1 MAETTTEFELA
12 DATRVRVLETNILHA
27 SDVIYWLDASS
38 AESLADMSRIAYPL
52 DLVITQKPSAI
63 KLFNSAGKTAFW
75 STPTQPMV
83 DGVTTD
89 IQRQRSVVDPFVI
102 AGIVSD
108 NSGRFNPAAFS
119 LTLGSGNGSA
129 VKLFPAPAAVRV
141 SAGGAIQGHVAFAS
155 NNAPL
160 VWGLLTLTVS
170 LGLGETIRFQGQTDS
185 RGDFLLALKRLPPLP
200 LSVTEFSAEL
210 TIQGLANAV
219 ASVPINIDDLVPLE
233 LESAS
238 VQNDFV
244 SSIPLAIR
252 PGEAQRIT
260 SFNKSFIAV
269 QTA

>member
-1 MAETTTEFELA
+1 MAEIATEFELA

-27 SDVIYWLDASS
+27 SDVVYWLDASS
-38 AESLADMSRIAYPL
+38 ADSLADMTRIAYPL
-52 DLVITQKPSAI
+52 DLIITQKPSAI
-63 KLFNSAGKTAFW
+63 KLFNAAGKTAFW
-75 STPTQPMV
+75 STPTQPMME
-83 DGVTTD
+83 GVTTD
-89 IQRQRSVVDPFVI
+89 IQRQRSLVDPFVI

-129 VKLFPAPAAVRV
+129 VKLFPTPAAVRV
-141 SAGGAIQGHVAFAS
+141 SAGGAIQGHVAFAN

-160 VWGLLTLTVS
+160 VWGLLTLTVA
-170 LGLGETIRFQGQTDS
+170 LGLGETIGFQGQTDS
-185 RGDFLLALKRLPPLP
+185 KGDFVIALKRLPPLP
-200 LSVTEFSAEL
+200 LSATEF
-210 TIQGLANAV
+210 NAV
-219 ASVPINIDDLVPLE
+219 LSIAGVAGATARAPVDLADALALQ

-238 VQNDFV
+238 VQNDFA

-252 PGEAQRIT
+252 PGEIKRIT

>member
-38 AESLADMSRIAYPL
+38 ANSVADMTRIAYPL
-52 DLVITQKPSAI
+52 DLIITQKPSAI

-83 DGVTTD
+83 EGVTTD

-108 NSGRFNPAAFS
+108 NTGRFNPAAFS
-119 LTLGSGNGSA
+119 LTLGSGNGGA
-129 VKLFPAPAAVRV
+129 VKLFPSPAAVRV
-141 SAGGAIQGHVAFAS
+141 SAGGAIQGHVAFAN

-160 VWGLLTLTVS
+160 VWGLLTLTVT
-170 LGLGETIRFQGQTDS
+170 LGLGESMAFQGQTDGK
-185 RGDFLLALKRLPPLP
+185 GDFVIALKRLPPLP
-200 LSVTEFSAEL
+200 LSVTEFNAVL
-210 TIQGLANAV
+210 TLEGLAGAT
-219 ASVPINIDDLVPLE
+219 ASAPINIADVLPLQ

-244 SSIPLAIR
+244 TSIPLAIR
-252 PGEAQRIT
+252 PGEIKRIT